1 MKEVIARTLFP
12 IIMGGG
18 LIAGYFVIESGDIKN
33 VLVAGTP
40 IVFVALVLIAVAERF
55 FSYKEAWKK
64 SHNNIGNDAWHL
76 VFTQVIIGRIMG
88 PIWIF
93 ALAALTAYLA
103 NKYGSNIWPH
113 SWNLFAQLFFALL
126 IAEFGRYWVH
136 RFAHEVP
143 WLWRFHAVHHSP
155 KRLYFLN
162 AARFHPLEK
171 VLFLIPETVP
181 FIIMGTSENV
191 LLLYAIVN
199 SIHGLF
205 QHSNIYLKLGW
216 LNYVFSMAELHRW
229 HHSRRIAESNTNY
242 GNNLIVWDII
252 FGTFF
257 WPKDRE
263 VAEIGLISQGYPET
277 FIGQVKAP
285 FMGDIDKPSDYYSN
299 PEKYAEYDG

>member
-1 MKEVIARTLFP
+1 
-12 IIMGGG
+12 MGGG
-18 LIAGYFVIESGDIKN
+18 LIAGYFVIASGDIEN

-40 IVFVALVLIAVAERF
+40 IVFVALVLIAIVERF
-55 FSYKEAWKK
+55 FSYKEEWKNN
-64 SHNNIGNDAWHL
+64 HNDIGNDAWHL

-88 PIWIF
+88 PIWKL

-113 SWNLFAQLFFALL
+113 SWNLFAQLFLALL

-171 VLFLIPETVP
+171 VLFLIPETFP
-181 FIIMGTSENV
+181 FILMGTSENV

-229 HHSRRIAESNTNY
+229 HHSKRISESNTNY

-257 WPKDRE
+257 WPKNRE
-263 VAEIGLISQGYPET
+263 VVEIGLISPDYPET